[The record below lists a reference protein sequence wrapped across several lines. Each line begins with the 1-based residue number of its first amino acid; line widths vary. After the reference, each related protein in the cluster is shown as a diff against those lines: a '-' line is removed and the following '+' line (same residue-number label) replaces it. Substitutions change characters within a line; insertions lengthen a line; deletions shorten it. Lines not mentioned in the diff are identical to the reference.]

1 MFTCRYGRKDVVKL
15 LLDQFNTVKGL
26 TWIPEI
32 TMEGLHLCFL
42 AKMDTKMLSKLLL
55 DHSSSKNID
64 LNARDIQLRN
74 CSTVDSWFSHL
85 GKLYPNGLA
94 LGFDWPIVRVSR
106 FFGWHLPS
114 SSFYYYAESLSNSS
128 LSWKRPNEMH
138 ELGSLGRW
146 PCDVW
151 SEGRHIFPPFCI
163 MASNE
168 KIDHEESAD
177 WTSSSIKA
185 YFLRESLT
193 FTLTTRSHEELL
205 LHLHSG

>member
-1 MFTCRYGRKDVVKL
+1 MPKIFKV
-15 LLDQFNTVKGL
+15 
-26 TWIPEI
+26 
-32 TMEGLHLCFL
+32 
-42 AKMDTKMLSKLLL
+42 
-55 DHSSSKNID
+55 
-64 LNARDIQLRN
+64 RN

-163 MASNE
+163 MASNK

-205 LHLHSG
+205 LHLHSGYKSPKRSHFDHNCERSEHSLTEISKKIDLNARYKDGWTLFVFTCKYGHNDVVKLLR